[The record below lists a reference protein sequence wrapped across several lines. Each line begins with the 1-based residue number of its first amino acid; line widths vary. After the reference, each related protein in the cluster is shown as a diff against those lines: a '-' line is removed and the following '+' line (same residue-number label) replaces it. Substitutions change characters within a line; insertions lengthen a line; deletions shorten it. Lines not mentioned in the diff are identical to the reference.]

1 MGGRRRGGG
10 RGGYAKLVLRIR
22 YDDGFIGYLNDLA
35 DACMVANLDHPHI
48 VPVLGVGSTDAFP
61 SVHRWRAV
69 KISKLSRRTS

>member
-1 MGGRRRGGG
+1 
-10 RGGYAKLVLRIR
+10 
-22 YDDGFIGYLNDLA
+22 
-35 DACMVANLDHPHI
+35 MVANLDHPHI